1 MTDRNRGPGCNE
13 SRAGG
18 VVMDLRFECPTC
30 GQHLS
35 ATRSQIGVTAPCPNC
50 NAAVTVPTT
59 STLPSLAPSPLVRF
73 ACPSCGQHI
82 SATGAQIGVT
92 NPCPNC
98 NAAITVPNTS
108 TLPHPPPVPRQ
119 IKFPKQKRYETT
131 VILIDHCAAA
141 PVRTKK
147 LRKWTDDFADARNWL
162 IHQLATFRGD
172 QYFADIFDHKE
183 KRSVFEE
190 KARIES

>member
-1 MTDRNRGPGCNE
+1 MSKLRPTHLRNTGPNRRNKSLPKLQCGDHR
-13 SRAGG
+13 SKHFY
-18 VVMDLRFECPTC
+18 VTSPTA
-30 GQHLS
+30 S
-35 ATRSQIGVTAPCPNC
+35 ATRDKI
-50 NAAVTVPTT
+50 
-59 STLPSLAPSPLVRF
+59 
-73 ACPSCGQHI
+73 
-82 SATGAQIGVT
+82 
-92 NPCPNC
+92 
-98 NAAITVPNTS
+98 
-108 TLPHPPPVPRQ
+108 
-119 IKFPKQKRYETT
+119 PKKKRYETT